1 MAENLKTNDFFRID
15 EATFVFGAHPSL
27 PFYTLQTYDTN
38 EIAVSKTCP
47 RKATS
52 NLDIVLC
59 PIEPAARRLPP
70 NDGLV
75 AFIFPKLAAMLAI
88 NQSAAL
94 AKEHN
99 LAPTDRDDIEAQAV
113 RRAARQEA
121 CNLRF
126 NPRIGLYELE
136 HPAIGRASIAGD
148 FASQS
153 PVVAS
158 PNTIRSMTGQPV
170 LHITVTTD
178 GPLPCISVTDP
189 NASSRTGGIM
199 SPPPSAGPGLH
210 RLSTIPQTDT
220 SPDQKPLASLD
231 LTTEILHLDA
241 NAILELMPSL
251 FSIDCV
257 VSAILAVAIGDST
270 TNQTLGSMEVW
281 KPRPAPPSRLGSLA
295 PPPIH
300 QGLGPRSGPTRP
312 GSVRSYSGSVFYATI
327 AERQDAEEEAKLM
340 RQNHERD
347 IRGGGQLGS
356 SQDGKGKDRTWFGRF
371 RQPLGSPDD
380 DIEEA
385 RSPEDFEKTTMTADT
400 TTGNKKS
407 KKASKKKAK
416 ATKKV
421 MVSEF
426 DLEKLGHYQSGDRKG
441 QELPAVTRSALGGLV
456 MALRLF
462 VWLLT
467 KFVHFIAWLL
477 VNVSRAVTSE
487 KF

>member
-1 MAENLKTNDFFRID
+1 
-15 EATFVFGAHPSL
+15 
-27 PFYTLQTYDTN
+27 
-38 EIAVSKTCP
+38 
-47 RKATS
+47 
-52 NLDIVLC
+52 
-59 PIEPAARRLPP
+59 
-70 NDGLV
+70 
-75 AFIFPKLAAMLAI
+75 MLAI

-113 RRAARQEA
+113 QRAARQEA

-126 NPRIGLYELE
+126 NARTGYYELE
-136 HPAIGRASIAGD
+136 HPAMGRGSIAGD
-148 FASQS
+148 FAVNS
-153 PVVAS
+153 PVPAS
-158 PNTIRSMTGQPV
+158 PTTIRSMTGKPV
-170 LHITVTTD
+170 LHIAISTD

-189 NASSRTGGIM
+189 NASNRTGGMM
-199 SPPPSAGPGLH
+199 SPPTSAGVGLR

-220 SPDQKPLASLD
+220 SPDQLPLASLD

-251 FSIDCV
+251 FSIDCI

-270 TNQTLGSMEVW
+270 TNQTLGAMEIW
-281 KPRPAPPSRLGSLA
+281 KTRPAPPSRLGSSG
-295 PPPIH
+295 PPAIH
-300 QGLGPRSGPTRP
+300 HSLSSRSGAMRP

-340 RQNHERD
+340 RQTHERD
-347 IRGGGQLGS
+347 VRGGGGSGGGNLGS
-356 SQDGKGKDRTWFGRF
+356 SQAGQGKGRTWFGRF
-371 RQPLGSPDD
+371 RQPLDSSDVDVEEGGS
-380 DIEEA
+380 A
-385 RSPEDFEKTTMTADT
+385 EDFEKANTA
-400 TTGNKKS
+400 GSNKKT
-407 KKASKKKAK
+407 KASKKKEKKAK

-421 MVSEF
+421 VVSEF

-467 KFVHFIAWLL
+467 KLVHFIAWLL
-477 VNVSRAVTSE
+477 VNASRAVTSE